1 MDCGRKEG
9 VVYLLG
15 SSFKQGIYR
24 KGGEKPIAGCRPGR
38 ITGFLEY
45 RNERWDGID
54 LCVQV
59 FLHVCTSYLERKAV
73 FDFDFEAAKLLIYM
87 QCKAM
92 HALEG
97 GGGGG
102 GRGGQTG
109 LPAPVTFLNN
119 LISLIKRELN
129 EKRAVITLVIEKLNV
144 QIDCLFIL
152 SHCKLWHQRRR
163 CMLSHDRSQ
172 IQLLL
177 YQIWNK
183 KQKQNA
189 ENLRHKNTVKQ
200 CVLEISFKLGNFAS

>member
-1 MDCGRKEG
+1 MRDETESISVFRSSYMSVLATSREKLYSTLTLRRQKFWYTCNARQCMHWRG
-9 VVYLLG
+9 V
-15 SSFKQGIYR
+15 
-24 KGGEKPIAGCRPGR
+24 
-38 ITGFLEY
+38 
-45 RNERWDGID
+45 
-54 LCVQV
+54 
-59 FLHVCTSYLERKAV
+59 
-73 FDFDFEAAKLLIYM
+73 
-87 QCKAM
+87 
-92 HALEG
+92 G
-97 GGGGG
+97 GGWE
-102 GRGGQTG
+102 RGAKR
-109 LPAPVTFLNN
+109 APGAVTFLNN

-144 QIDCLFIL
+144 QIDWLFIL

>member
-1 MDCGRKEG
+1 MRDETESISVFR
-9 VVYLLG
+9 
-15 SSFKQGIYR
+15 SSYMSVLATSR
-24 KGGEKPIAGCRPGR
+24 EKLYSTLTLRRQNFWYTCNAR
-38 ITGFLEY
+38 
-45 RNERWDGID
+45 
-54 LCVQV
+54 
-59 FLHVCTSYLERKAV
+59 
-73 FDFDFEAAKLLIYM
+73 
-87 QCKAM
+87 QCM
-92 HALEG
+92 HWREG

-102 GRGGQTG
+102 LGWERGAKRDPSAGNLFEQFNQFNQARTEWKTG
-109 LPAPVTFLNN
+109 
-119 LISLIKRELN
+119 S
-129 EKRAVITLVIEKLNV
+129 ITLVIEKLNV
-144 QIDCLFIL
+144 QIDWLFIL

>member
-1 MDCGRKEG
+1 MRDETESISVFR
-9 VVYLLG
+9 
-15 SSFKQGIYR
+15 SSYMSVLATSR
-24 KGGEKPIAGCRPGR
+24 EKLYSTLTLRRQNFWYTCNAR
-38 ITGFLEY
+38 
-45 RNERWDGID
+45 
-54 LCVQV
+54 
-59 FLHVCTSYLERKAV
+59 
-73 FDFDFEAAKLLIYM
+73 
-87 QCKAM
+87 QCM
-92 HALEG
+92 HWREG
-97 GGGGG
+97 GGGGWV
-102 GRGGQTG
+102 GRGGLKG
-109 LPAPVTFLNN
+109 IPAPATFLNN
-119 LISLIKRELN
+119 LICLIKRELN

-189 ENLRHKNTVKQ
+189 ENLRHKNTVRQ

>member
-1 MDCGRKEG
+1 MRDETESISVFR
-9 VVYLLG
+9 
-15 SSFKQGIYR
+15 SSYMSVLATSR
-24 KGGEKPIAGCRPGR
+24 EKLYSTLTLRRQNFWYTCNAR
-38 ITGFLEY
+38 
-45 RNERWDGID
+45 
-54 LCVQV
+54 
-59 FLHVCTSYLERKAV
+59 
-73 FDFDFEAAKLLIYM
+73 
-87 QCKAM
+87 QCM
-92 HALEG
+92 HWRG
-97 GGGGG
+97 GGGD
-102 GRGGQTG
+102 GRGGLKG

-129 EKRAVITLVIEKLNV
+129 EKWAVITLVIEKLIV
-144 QIDCLFIL
+144 QINCLFIL

>member
-73 FDFDFEAAKLLIYM
+73 FVFDFGAATLLIYI

-97 GGGGG
+97 RGGG
-102 GRGGQTG
+102 GRGLKG

-129 EKRAVITLVIEKLNV
+129 EKRADITLVIEKLNV

-177 YQIWNK
+177 YQIRNK

>member
-1 MDCGRKEG
+1 MRDETESISVFR
-9 VVYLLG
+9 
-15 SSFKQGIYR
+15 SSYMSVLATSR
-24 KGGEKPIAGCRPGR
+24 EKLYSTLTLRRQNFWYTCNAR
-38 ITGFLEY
+38 
-45 RNERWDGID
+45 
-54 LCVQV
+54 
-59 FLHVCTSYLERKAV
+59 
-73 FDFDFEAAKLLIYM
+73 
-87 QCKAM
+87 QCM
-92 HALEG
+92 HWR

-102 GRGGQTG
+102 GRGGLKG

-200 CVLEISFKLGNFAS
+200 CVLEISFKLGNFAT

>member
-1 MDCGRKEG
+1 MRDETESISVFR
-9 VVYLLG
+9 
-15 SSFKQGIYR
+15 SSYMSVLATSR
-24 KGGEKPIAGCRPGR
+24 EKLYSTLTLRR
-38 ITGFLEY
+38 QNFF
-45 RNERWDGID
+45 W
-54 LCVQV
+54 V
-59 FLHVCTSYLERKAV
+59 
-73 FDFDFEAAKLLIYM
+73 
-87 QCKAM
+87 
-92 HALEG
+92 
-97 GGGGG
+97 
-102 GRGGQTG
+102 GRGGLKG
-109 LPAPVTFLNN
+109 IPAPATFLNN

-144 QIDCLFIL
+144 QIDWLFIL

-189 ENLRHKNTVKQ
+189 ENLRHKNTVRQ